1 MVRPVR
7 FLRTSESQSKDRYII
22 KKGFFPIKKFLKI
35 NHARETKVHV
45 VYNSAFK
52 SNGFYRK
59 PLILFLQIQN
69 NHFLFTS
76 FFFLN
81 QTKIYKWPKQIAVLS
96 VSRLNKMQK

>member
-76 FFFLN
+76 FFFKPNKDLLMAK
-81 QTKIYKWPKQIAVLS
+81 TDSCLS

>member
-35 NHARETKVHV
+35 NHARETKEHV

-76 FFFLN
+76 FFLKPNKDLLMAKTDSCFISVK
-81 QTKIYKWPKQIAVLS
+81 TK
-96 VSRLNKMQK
+96 

>member
-22 KKGFFPIKKFLKI
+22 KKVFSLKI

-76 FFFLN
+76 FFLKPNKDLLMAKTDSCFISVK
-81 QTKIYKWPKQIAVLS
+81 TK
-96 VSRLNKMQK
+96 

>member
-59 PLILFLQIQN
+59 PLILFVQN
-69 NHFLFTS
+69 KITIILLTS
-76 FFFLN
+76 FFLKPN
-81 QTKIYKWPKQIAVLS
+81 KDLLMAKTDSCIISVKTK
-96 VSRLNKMQK
+96 